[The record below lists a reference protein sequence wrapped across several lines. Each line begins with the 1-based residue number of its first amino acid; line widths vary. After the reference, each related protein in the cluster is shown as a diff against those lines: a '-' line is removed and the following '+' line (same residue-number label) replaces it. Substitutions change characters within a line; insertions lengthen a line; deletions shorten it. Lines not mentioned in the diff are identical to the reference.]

1 MAAVITFA
9 KRLAALAVL
18 AGMSVQAFAQSVSC
32 PGGGS
37 PLIAADITTLL
48 SGKTVCATSGGD
60 RWQEYHQAG
69 GALIDYKKGPS
80 DPVDP
85 TKTVGGWSANGSA
98 ITYNYTDGGISSYSF
113 AVCAASA
120 TSLSGTFVPLQSGVN
135 IPFTLIAG
143 QSACP

>member
-18 AGMSVQAFAQSVSC
+18 AGLSAPAFAQSISC
-32 PGGGS
+32 PSGS

-60 RWQEYHQAG
+60 RWQEYHAAN
-69 GALIDYKKGPS
+69 GALIDYKKGAS

-85 TKTVGGWSANGSA
+85 TKTVGSWSANGSA
-98 ITYNYTDGGISSYSF
+98 ITYNYTDGGSSSYSF

-120 TSLSGTFVPLQSGVN
+120 TSASGTFVPLQAGSN
-135 IPFTLIAG
+135 ITFTLIAG
-143 QSACP
+143 QLPCP